1 MKKILLVIALVASV
15 TVARAQQPKGKSL
28 SAAKADVEAAKKVSE
43 DPKKATKVDTWLKLG
58 QAYMNA
64 YYAPQK
70 SGWLGASEA
79 ELTVVMAKEK
89 CYSTKKVMIQGQEY
103 TRKQYQTVNYYY
115 SPKGVLEIME
125 VTKPLYRDV
134 LDRALKAYVKA
145 GEVDVKHKKTKQ
157 INAAIKDISEKYI
170 DDAYNAYRF
179 EKFTDASKYFEAA
192 ARASAKEPYAVLD
205 TNSIYNAALTAYL
218 AIPKAK
224 EEAKPNLIRR
234 SEKLF
239 NESVDKGY
247 YNKDGEAFAKL
258 AELAMMRNDT
268 IAKVNYLEKGFKMFP
283 QSQSILISLINHYMT
298 TGGDVN
304 RLFEL
309 IDAAKK
315 NEPNNASLYYVEGD
329 ARIKLGQVEEGLA
342 AFAKCAEINPNYEYG
357 YIGIALYYYNRAVEI
372 QDEAA
377 KVDIRDY
384 KTYDRL
390 MGPGGDFEVTLKK
403 CIEPFEKAFGIS
415 KDEEIKKSMAEY
427 IKNACFRFRS
437 EEEYKQK
444 LDKYN
449 AYLGK

>member
-1 MKKILLVIALVASV
+1 MKKILLAIAFMASF
-15 TVARAQQPKGKSL
+15 TVAQAQQQVKSL
-28 SAAKADVEAAKKVSE
+28 SAAKADVEAARKVSE
-43 DPKKATKVDTWLKLG
+43 NPKKEGKVDTWLKLG

-79 ELTVVMAKEK
+79 ELSVVMAKEK
-89 CYSTKKVMIQGQEY
+89 VYSTKKVQIQGQEY

-115 SPKGVLEIME
+115 NPKGQLEIME
-125 VTKPLYRDV
+125 VSKPLYRDV
-134 LDRALKAYVKA
+134 LDRALKAYVTANDK
-145 GEVDVKHKKTKQ
+145 DVKHKKKKQ
-157 INAAIKDISEKYI
+157 IQAAIKTISDKYNE
-170 DDAYNAYRF
+170 DAYTAYLL
-179 EKFTDASKYFEAA
+179 EKFMDASKYFEAS
-192 ARASAKEPYAVLD
+192 ARAIAQAPDPELD
-205 TNSIYNAALTAYL
+205 TNAIYNAALAAYL
-218 AIPKAK
+218 ALPKAASDK
-224 EEAKPNLIRR
+224 KPSIIKR

-239 NESVDKGY
+239 NECVRDGF

-258 AELAMMRNDT
+258 AELAMMRKDT
-268 IAKVNYLEKGFKMFP
+268 VAKVKYLEDGFQKFP

-329 ARIKLGQVEEGLA
+329 ARIKLGQVDEGLA
-342 AFAKCAEINPNYEYG
+342 AFAKCAEINPDYEFG

-372 QDEAA
+372 QEEAA

-390 MGPGGDFEVTLKK
+390 MGPGGEFEVTLKS

-449 AYLGK
+449 DYLGK

>member
-1 MKKILLVIALVASV
+1 MKKILLAIALVASF
-15 TVARAQQPKGKSL
+15 TVAYAQQQVKSL
-28 SAAKADVEAAKKVSE
+28 SAAKADVEAAKKVAE
-43 DPKKATKVDTWLKLG
+43 NPKKATKVDTWMKLG

-79 ELTVVMAKEK
+79 ELAVVMAKEK
-89 CYSTKKVMIQGQEY
+89 VYSTKKVKIQGQEY
-103 TRKQYQTVNYYY
+103 TKKQYQTVNYYY
-115 SPKGVLEIME
+115 NPKGQLEIME

-134 LDRALKAYVKA
+134 LDRALKAYAKA
-145 GEVDVKHKKTKQ
+145 NECDVKHKKTKQ
-157 INAAIKDISEKYI
+157 LKEAIKTISDKYNE
-170 DDAYNAYRF
+170 DAYTAYLL
-179 EKFTDASKYFEAA
+179 EKFTDASKYFEAS
-192 ARASAKEPYAVLD
+192 ARAAAQEPYAVLD
-205 TNSIYNAALTAYL
+205 TNSLYNAALAAYL
-218 AIPKAK
+218 ALPKATTDK
-224 EEAKPNLIRR
+224 KPSIIKR

-239 NESVDKGY
+239 NECVAKGF

-258 AELAMMRNDT
+258 AELAVMRNDT
-268 IAKVNYLEKGFKMFP
+268 VAKVKYLEQGFQKFP

-298 TGGDVN
+298 SGGDVN

-329 ARIKLGQVEEGLA
+329 ARIKLGQIEEGLA
-342 AFAKCAEINPNYEYG
+342 AFSKCAEINPNYEFG

-377 KVDIRDY
+377 KVDLRDY

-437 EEEYKQK
+437 EEEYKLK

-449 AYLGK
+449 EYLGK